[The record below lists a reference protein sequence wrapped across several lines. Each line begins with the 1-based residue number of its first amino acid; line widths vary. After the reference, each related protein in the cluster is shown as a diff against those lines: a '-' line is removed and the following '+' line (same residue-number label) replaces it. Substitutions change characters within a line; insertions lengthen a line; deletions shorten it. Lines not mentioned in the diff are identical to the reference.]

1 MKNLVFFVCL
11 MFFALN
17 ASTILASELKEELR
31 SENLA
36 VTEINENNVAE
47 AEVHP
52 LEIRI
57 REIREMDKSELTTE
71 ERQELRKELR
81 DIKEEARQPGGAVYI
96 SVGALVVLL
105 LLILLLR

>member
-36 VTEINENNVAE
+36 VIEVNENNVAE

-57 REIREMDKSELTTE
+57 REIREMDKSDLTAE
-71 ERQELRKELR
+71 EKQELRKELK
-81 DIKEEARQPGGAVYI
+81 DIRREANQPSRGVYI
-96 SVGALVVLL
+96 SISGLL
-105 LLILLLR
+105 IVILLILLLR